1 MRKEKGFTLV
11 ELLIVIVVIGI
22 LAGMMMLSST
32 EAITTARANDV
43 INNLNQLKKATLAWY
58 ADNRTRIKMVN
69 NAYHIKSIDGNDQG
83 DFTVFNRTAGN
94 TAEILKYVNQ
104 NNAINICHNSYNN
117 LDEGKYFFRAAPN
130 KQFNLWYV
138 GYIFSDKD
146 ARIRE
151 KVAGRASSLGLLG
164 GRGNN
169 ISVND
174 SEIPSAVFSANDKI
188 VFMFII
194 ETGTYD

>member
-32 EAITTARANDV
+32 EAITTARANDI

-69 NAYHIKSIDGNDQG
+69 REYHIKSIDGNDQG
-83 DFTVFNRTAGN
+83 NFTVFNRTAGN

-104 NNAINICHNSYNN
+104 NNAINICHNNRNN

-138 GYIFSDKD
+138 GYVFSDKD
-146 ARIRE
+146 ERIRE

-164 GRGNN
+164 GSGNS